1 MRVRRFER
9 GSWIAGRTVADR
21 AARARGTRGPR
32 PSRTGGA
39 RRSRARGLPL
49 APSRDLAL
57 VAPAL
62 RRASIS
68 DPAPSS
74 REAQE
79 ASRATRRP
87 RPPRVARF
95 CRSRRHPSRRKRLSR
110 AHDDAQGE
118 RPRVA
123 AAVHHGL
130 AAAPV
135 PAQAQARQGG
145 GRRRRRCVPP
155 RASARCPPHRPPS
168 VRPFLS
174 DSATVRGNLSYP
186 SPVFG
191 RQAEVTSPGSPAT
204 RRAIARRAPRLA
216 RPPPPP
222 STPAIRRRARPP
234 KSATRAGGPSPGGVD
249 HSESVSNASQL
260 STGVL
265 FPHDAP
271 FPRRFF
277 PPIQV
282 PPSSRS
288 SRLRRRT
295 PRPPAS
301 HPLPPSPQINTSLLN
316 NPLSTHRRPRRRR

>member
-9 GSWIAGRTVADR
+9 GSWIAGRSVADR

-95 CRSRRHPSRRKRLSR
+95 CRLRRHPRDANGFRARMTTRRESDRGSLLPSTMGSPQHRYPLRHKRGKV
-110 AHDDAQGE
+110 ADADVDG
-118 RPRVA
+118 A
-123 AAVHHGL
+123 S
-130 AAAPV
+130 
-135 PAQAQARQGG
+135 
-145 GRRRRRCVPP
+145 P

-191 RQAEVTSPGSPAT
+191 RRAAEVTSPGSPAT

-234 KSATRAGGPSPGGVD
+234 KPATRAGGPSPGGVD

-277 PPIQV
+277 PPFQV
-282 PPSSRS
+282 PPLLALLASAAAPHDRP
-288 SRLRRRT
+288 RLT
-295 PRPPAS
+295 
-301 HPLPPSPQINTSLLN
+301 PSP
-316 NPLSTHRRPRRRR
+316 PPPK

>member
-9 GSWIAGRTVADR
+9 GSWIAGRSVADR

-95 CRSRRHPSRRKRLSR
+95 CRLRRHPSRRKRLSR

-145 GRRRRRCVPP
+145 GRRRRRCAPP

-191 RQAEVTSPGSPAT
+191 RRAAEVTSPGSPAT

-216 RPPPPP
+216 RPPPPTEP
-222 STPAIRRRARPP
+222 PRSDAAPVPRSPRRARGVRPRAASTTP
-234 KSATRAGGPSPGGVD
+234 RAFPTRLSSRPAFCSP
-249 HSESVSNASQL
+249 
-260 STGVL
+260 TT
-265 FPHDAP
+265 
-271 FPRRFF
+271 RRFRDVFF
-277 PPIQV
+277 PPFRF
-282 PPSSRS
+282 PPLLALLASAAAPHDRP
-288 SRLRRRT
+288 RLT
-295 PRPPAS
+295 
-301 HPLPPSPQINTSLLN
+301 PSPPINTSL
-316 NPLSTHRRPRRRR
+316 P

>member
-1 MRVRRFER
+1 VRVRRFER

-39 RRSRARGLPL
+39 HRSRARGLPL

-95 CRSRRHPSRRKRLSR
+95 CRLRRHPSRRKRLSR

-204 RRAIARRAPRLA
+204 RRAIARRVAGLPGDV
-216 RPPPPP
+216 
-222 STPAIRRRARPP
+222 T
-234 KSATRAGGPSPGGVD
+234 SA
-249 HSESVSNASQL
+249 
-260 STGVL
+260 
-265 FPHDAP
+265 
-271 FPRRFF
+271 
-277 PPIQV
+277 
-282 PPSSRS
+282 
-288 SRLRRRT
+288 
-295 PRPPAS
+295 
-301 HPLPPSPQINTSLLN
+301 
-316 NPLSTHRRPRRRR
+316 